1 MAEWLKAPA
10 WKACILLK
18 VSRVRIPFSPPNEI
32 KSMKKIYDCV
42 TYFNEN
48 LQLELRFNI
57 LNEYVHKFIV
67 CEAMQDHKGRK
78 KKINFNIKNFH
89 YLKNK
94 IIHIVCEDF
103 PMGLNPWERQALQR
117 EFILKGLDEAKD
129 EDYIIFS
136 DPDEIPN
143 PKKLIN
149 IKLKKKY
156 GIFMQKSFC
165 YKINLFNKHESP
177 WAGSR
182 IVKKKDL
189 KSVDWLRQKVLVK
202 NLKYSWFRF
211 DKEKNIELINDG
223 GWHFNN
229 LMKPERISLK
239 LKTFAHTEYE
249 SNKFSD
255 VNIIKDKILNREDL
269 FNRNFIYNKINLDK
283 SFPRYI
289 IKKKKKYKEWII

>member
-18 VSRVRIPFSPPNEI
+18 VSRVRIPFSPPNESKI
-32 KSMKKIYDCV
+32 MNKIYDCV

-57 LNEYVHKFIV
+57 LNKYVNKFIV
-67 CEAMQDHKGRK
+67 CEAKQDHKGK
-78 KKINFNIKNFH
+78 KKNINFNIRNFSH
-89 YLKNK
+89 FKDK
-94 IIHIVCEDF
+94 IIHIICEEF
-103 PMGLNPWERQALQR
+103 PKELNPWQRQAFQR
-117 EFILKGLDEAKD
+117 EFIFKGLDEAKD

-165 YKINLFNKHESP
+165 YKINLFNKYESP

-182 IVKKKDL
+182 IVKKKNI
-189 KSVDWLRQKVLVK
+189 KSIDWLRQKVLVK

-211 DKEKNIELINDG
+211 DKEKNIELVNDG

-229 LMKPERISLK
+229 LMKPEKISLK

-255 VNIIKDKILNREDL
+255 LSIVKDKILNREDL
-269 FNRNFIYNKINLDK
+269 FNRNFVYDKIYLDK
-283 SFPRYI
+283 SFPEYI
-289 IKKKKKYKEWII
+289 IKNQKKYKEWII

>member
-1 MAEWLKAPA
+1 M
-10 WKACILLK
+10 
-18 VSRVRIPFSPPNEI
+18 N
-32 KSMKKIYDCV
+32 KIYDCV

-57 LNEYVHKFIV
+57 LNKYVNKFIV
-67 CEAMQDHKGRK
+67 CEAKQDHKGK
-78 KKINFNIKNFH
+78 KKNINFNIRNFSH
-89 YLKNK
+89 FKDK
-94 IIHIVCEDF
+94 IIHIICEEF
-103 PMGLNPWERQALQR
+103 PKELNPWQRQAFQR
-117 EFILKGLDEAKD
+117 EFIFKGLDEAKD

-165 YKINLFNKHESP
+165 YKINLFNKYESP

-182 IVKKKDL
+182 IVKKKNI
-189 KSVDWLRQKVLVK
+189 KSIDWLRQKVLVK

-211 DKEKNIELINDG
+211 DKEKNIELVNDG

-229 LMKPERISLK
+229 LMKPEKISLK

-255 VNIIKDKILNREDL
+255 LSIVKDKILNREDL
-269 FNRNFIYNKINLDK
+269 FNRNFVYDKIYLDK
-283 SFPRYI
+283 SFPEYI
-289 IKKKKKYKEWII
+289 IKNQKKYKEWII